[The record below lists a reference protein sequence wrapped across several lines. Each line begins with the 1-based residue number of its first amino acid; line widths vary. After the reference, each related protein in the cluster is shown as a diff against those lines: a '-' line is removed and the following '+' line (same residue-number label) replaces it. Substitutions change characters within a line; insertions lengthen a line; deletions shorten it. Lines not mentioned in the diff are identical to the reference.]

1 MHDARPSR
9 TAERVAIRRAAHQ
22 FVDKPLVFDDPL
34 AVLIIGER
42 AASELRKK
50 ILTDED
56 RVSRALRAMVAVRS
70 RYAEDQLATGVSRG
84 VRQYVVLGAGL
95 DTYAYRNRFRDQGLR
110 VFEVDH
116 PATQAWKRELLS
128 AARIDLP
135 SELSFVPVNF
145 EQLNLG
151 EELRKFGFR
160 CEEPAFFSW
169 LGVVMYLTHEAFAST
184 IDFVGSLPAGSGIA
198 LDYAVEPSS
207 LGLLERIVFEG
218 VKRRVAAAGEPF
230 RLFFAPQ
237 KIVAEFTQAG
247 YQDLEDLGRD
257 QINRRY
263 FAGRADRLHV
273 PANLYHLLS
282 AWVAGAKAGPLG
294 GGRAAL
300 KLP

>member
-22 FVDKPLVFDDPL
+22 LVDRPLVFDDPL
-34 AVLIIGER
+34 ALRMIGER
-42 AASELRKK
+42 AASELRKR
-50 ILTDED
+50 TSRDED
-56 RVSRALRAMVAVRS
+56 RFSRALRAMMAVRS
-70 RYAEDQLATGVSRG
+70 RYAEDQLTTGVSRG

-145 EQLNLG
+145 EQQSLG
-151 EELRKFGFR
+151 EELRKSGFQ

-169 LGVVMYLTHEAFAST
+169 LGVVMYLTHQAFAST
-184 IDFVGSLPAGSGIA
+184 IEFIGSLPAGSGIA

-207 LGLLERIVFEG
+207 LGLLERLVFEG

-247 YQDLEDLGRD
+247 YKDVEDLGRD
-257 QINRRY
+257 QINGRY
-263 FAGRADRLHV
+263 FAGRADGLHV

-282 AWVAGAKAGPLG
+282 AWVAGSEREL
-294 GGRAAL
+294 
-300 KLP
+300 

>member
-22 FVDKPLVFDDPL
+22 LVDKPPVFDDPV
-34 AVLIIGER
+34 AVAILGER
-42 AASELRKK
+42 AASELRAKTAK
-50 ILTDED
+50 DED
-56 RVSRALRAMVAVRS
+56 RFSRALRAMMAVRS
-70 RYAEDQLATGVSRG
+70 RYAEDQLTTGVSRG

-95 DTYAYRNRFRDQGLR
+95 DTFAYRNRFRHQGLH

-128 AARIDLP
+128 TARIELP

-145 EQLNLG
+145 EQQSLG
-151 EELRKFGFR
+151 EELRKSGFQH
-160 CEEPAFFSW
+160 EEPAFFSW

-184 IDFVGSLPAGSGIA
+184 IEFIGSLPAGTGIA

-207 LGLLERIVFEG
+207 LGLLERLVFEG

-230 RLFFAPQ
+230 RLFFAPR

-247 YQDLEDLGRD
+247 YKDIEDLSRD
-257 QINRRY
+257 AINARY
-263 FAGRADRLHV
+263 FAGRADGLHV

-282 AWVAGAKAGPLG
+282 AWVAGSEGEL
-294 GGRAAL
+294 
-300 KLP
+300 